1 MNGKLE
7 SQLRNDLFVYKL
19 MYYNIALF
27 NLFMFVLG
35 AKRFGKLC
43 KIHDNSLFVALHS
56 SFSVI
61 AFPNTFVYSVYLR
74 DRQEIF
80 FQRLRF
86 CGLT

>member
-43 KIHDNSLFVALHS
+43 KIHDN
-56 SFSVI
+56 
-61 AFPNTFVYSVYLR
+61 
-74 DRQEIF
+74 
-80 FQRLRF
+80 
-86 CGLT
+86 